1 MLCFC
6 SRRPCPPDPPPP
18 HLWRLCPGMLF
29 AAPLISHVI
38 PLCLI
43 QTLNLH
49 RWNCN
54 VFGTSRKM
62 TTINYVRN
70 VGAVVSSQPTGAASG
85 PRRPRAPQLGPPAP
99 PGPSISVTVGV
110 CSTRRWLAACRRR
123 VTPLMTPFSPFGGGQ
138 APTGGGVAAKL
149 QTTSEKNGDNGV
161 LWLRWSAFW
170 AQRCLSWSVVRTSAP
185 EHAHEPFDAH
195 VSPSTCTWAAVPTRI
210 SSGPRADKRA
220 RSPPVGLTCGTSP
233 MRSEAVR

>member
-110 CSTRRWLAACRRR
+110 CSIRRWLAACRRR
-123 VTPLMTPFSPFGGGQ
+123 VTPLMTPFPPFGGGQ

-149 QTTSEKNGDNGV
+149 QTTSAKNGDNGW
-161 LWLRWSAFW
+161 LWARWSAFW
-170 AQRCLSWSVVRTSAP
+170 VHRCLSWSVVRT
-185 EHAHEPFDAH
+185 
-195 VSPSTCTWAAVPTRI
+195 
-210 SSGPRADKRA
+210 
-220 RSPPVGLTCGTSP
+220 
-233 MRSEAVR
+233 